1 MRLRSTLLL
10 AAILIGLLAY
20 LHFVESK
27 RVAEDEEKKAT
38 LVEVKAEDVTALT
51 LTYGDRE
58 IALALHDGAWRMTKP
73 VDAAADDTA
82 VKNLLR
88 AIAEADVKKT
98 IDDPPADLLPFGLAP
113 PFVTLTLATKDGAL
127 PAIKVGKTTAVSFS
141 TYVQRADQPKVFLTG
156 SAFRTGVDK
165 QAKDLRDKAIVSYA
179 ETDIDAITLTGSGG
193 TVELAK
199 QDGNWWIV
207 QPTRYRADNAAVR
220 TLLSTVRTLRATDFA
235 NDNPAPADLAA
246 YGLEP
251 PERQLTFRG
260 ANGASA
266 RLDVGRETAQ
276 GLYVKAGDRP
286 TTFVVGKWVGTELDN
301 GVNEYRDKT
310 LLSFDPAAA
319 SRIALTRADGSS
331 FALESKDGRWTL
343 AGATEPLNPASVD
356 AFVGAVG
363 RLAGTQVLAESA
375 TDLAAWGLAQPVL
388 TIAVTGNDGS
398 ALGTVRF
405 GAHTP
410 DPPATQYT
418 AQRDGDPAVM
428 MLGDYH
434 FRQLD
439 KQPADLTRPP
449 ADANAA
455 EFDPFGG
462 AEHP

>member
-10 AAILIGLLAY
+10 AAILAGLLAY
-20 LHFVESK
+20 LYFVESK
-27 RVAEDEEKKAT
+27 QVAEDEEKKAT
-38 LVEVKAEDVTALT
+38 LVEVKADDVTALT

-58 IALALHDGAWRMTKP
+58 IALELRDGAWRMTKP
-73 VDAAADDTA
+73 VDTAADDMA

-113 PFVTLTLATKDGAL
+113 PFVTVTIGAKGAAL

-141 TYVQRADQPKVFLTG
+141 TYVQRADQPKVYLTG

-179 ETDIDAITLTGSGG
+179 EADIDAITLTGSGG

-207 QPTRYRADNAAVR
+207 QPARYRADNAAVR
-220 TLLSTVRTLRATDFA
+220 TLLSTVRNLRATDFA
-235 NDNPAPADLAA
+235 NDNPAQADLAT

-260 ANGASA
+260 ANGVSA
-266 RLDVGRETAQ
+266 RLDVGKETEQ

-286 TTFVVGKWVGTELDN
+286 TVFVVGKWVGTELDN

-319 SRIALTRADGSS
+319 SRIAVTRADGNG
-331 FALESKDGRWTL
+331 FVLESKDRRWTL
-343 AGATEPLNPASVD
+343 SGDEGAPNPASVD
-356 AFVGAVG
+356 AFLGAVG
-363 RLAGTQVLAESA
+363 HLAGTQVLAESA
-375 TDLAAWGLAQPVL
+375 TDLAAWGLAQPLL
-388 TIAVTGNDGS
+388 TIAVTGSDGS
-398 ALGTVRF
+398 SMGTVRI
-405 GAHTP
+405 GSHTP

-428 MLGDYH
+428 MLGDYQ

-439 KQPADLTRPP
+439 KQPDDLTRPP
-449 ADANAA
+449 AQANAA
-455 EFDPFGG
+455 EIDPFGG
-462 AEHP
+462 ADQP